1 MPTARDPLALRL
13 LVSILVSG
21 HSGLVLP
28 FVGRASAV
36 LWTSERNR
44 KTYRG
49 GLHADAWVALSKSDR
64 GMRNGNGFD
73 HNNPE
78 C

>member
-28 FVGRASAV
+28 FVGVARPRDKGKVSRASIG
-36 LWTSERNR
+36 TIGR
-44 KTYRG
+44 
-49 GLHADAWVALSKSDR
+49 ALCR
-64 GMRNGNGFD
+64 
-73 HNNPE
+73 
-78 C
+78 